1 MRVLLGSKSPRRKEL
16 LSMLEI
22 SFEVVSIDCDEN
34 FSEDIPHIHVAE
46 YLSEKKSNAYKAL
59 PDSDLL
65 ITADTMV
72 LVDNSLLVKPVNKE
86 ESLQMLDL
94 ISDRTHQVITGVTM
108 RTNSKKISFSSTT
121 DVTFNAID
129 SNDRKFYADNFPV
142 MDKAGGYGIQD
153 WIGLSH
159 VKLIKGCYYNVM
171 GLPTSMLYKRL
182 KYDFG
187 HEI

>member
-1 MRVLLGSKSPRRKEL
+1 MRVLLVSKSPRRSEL

-22 SFEVVSIDCDEN
+22 SFEVVSIDCEEN
-34 FSEDIPHIHVAE
+34 FPEDIPHIHVAE
-46 YLSEKKSNAYKAL
+46 YLSEKKSNACKVL
-59 PDSDLL
+59 QDSDLL
-65 ITADTMV
+65 ITADTMI
-72 LVDNSLLVKPVNKE
+72 LVDNLLLVKPIDKE
-86 ESLQMLDL
+86 ESLKMLDL

-108 RTNSKKISFSSTT
+108 RTNFKKISFSTLT

-129 SNDRKFYADNFPV
+129 SNDRKFYVDNYAV
-142 MDKAGGYGIQD
+142 LDKAGGYGIQD

-159 VKLIKGCYYNVM
+159 VKTIDGCYYNVM
-171 GLPTSMLYKRL
+171 GLPTSELYKRL